1 MKHLRSDEAASL
13 EMSKNRTGQDAF
25 PQQVGE
31 IHTSSDNA
39 AESNVQLCDKLS
51 TAVNTSGLKI
61 EPADETSPQATGN
74 CVNVDNG
81 SAQLAASS
89 SNDLCMNSI
98 SLAVAEDCAPNETT
112 KNASGRNRFDKLPL
126 GEAECHQK

>member
-13 EMSKNRTGQDAF
+13 ETSRNGNGQEAF
-25 PQQVGE
+25 PQQAGE
-31 IHTSSDNA
+31 IRTSSDNV

-51 TAVNTSGLKI
+51 AAVKTSGSKD

-89 SNDLCMNSI
+89 RMTC
-98 SLAVAEDCAPNETT
+98 
-112 KNASGRNRFDKLPL
+112 G
-126 GEAECHQK
+126 